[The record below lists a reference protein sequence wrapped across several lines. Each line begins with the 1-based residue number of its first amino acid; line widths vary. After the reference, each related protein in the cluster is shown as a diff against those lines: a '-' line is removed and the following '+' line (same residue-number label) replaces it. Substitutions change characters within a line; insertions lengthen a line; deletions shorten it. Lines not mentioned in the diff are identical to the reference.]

1 MRCWRKSVLFAVAIV
16 ALAFCIGAPGAFAQ
30 APDYANVGRN
40 ASPDD
45 IKSWNLII
53 SPSGKELPPGSG
65 NAKDGAQIFAA
76 KCARCHGPA
85 GEGTQFAPRLTGGQG
100 TLNTLQPVRTIGSYW
115 PFATTVW
122 DYINRAMPRGNE
134 GTLKPDEIYS
144 LTAFIL
150 FRNGIVQETD
160 VMDAKTLPKV
170 KMPNRD
176 GFLPPRLEDIAD
188 LQKRGCSAGHCP

>member
-1 MRCWRKSVLFAVAIV
+1 MRWSKFALV
-16 ALAFCIGAPGAFAQ
+16 ALAASVLAVLVTTPPADAQ
-30 APDYANVGRN
+30 APDYANVGR
-40 ASPDD
+40 AATPDD

-65 NAKDGAQIFAA
+65 TAKDGAQIFAA
-76 KCARCHGPA
+76 KCAMCHGPTA
-85 GEGTQFAPRLTGGQG
+85 EGTQRAPRLTGGQG

-134 GTLKPDEIYS
+134 GSLKPDEIYS
-144 LTAFIL
+144 LAAFIL

-160 VMDAKTLPKV
+160 VIDAKTLPKV

-188 LQKRGCSAGHCP
+188 LHKRGCAAGHCP